1 MEWAISCVLG
11 SRWDLEG
18 RAEEL
23 AVLGGSNKKEA
34 KAGLPG
40 WDSGTGLPRE
50 DPASSAF
57 LEAAGGACKA
67 DRAGGHPRQRVQ
79 GRAGCTQS
87 REGLS
92 FTS

>member
-34 KAGLPG
+34 KAGMIRPG
-40 WDSGTGLPRE
+40 HASILAGRIPSTEEPGTLQPIG
-50 DPASSAF
+50 S
-57 LEAAGGACKA
+57 
-67 DRAGGHPRQRVQ
+67 QRV
-79 GRAGCTQS
+79 GHN
-87 REGLS
+87 
-92 FTS
+92 

>member
-34 KAGLPG
+34 KAGLIRPG
-40 WDSGTGLPRE
+40 Q
-50 DPASSAF
+50 
-57 LEAAGGACKA
+57 GALKTL
-67 DRAGGHPRQRVQ
+67 VY
-79 GRAGCTQS
+79 
-87 REGLS
+87 
-92 FTS
+92 